1 LDSLKEVERMD
12 RKTLEYMEER
22 AKNAR
27 RIVIRIE
34 ELAKKIKTIQKANK
48 CFFNNSAEHGYHVEE
63 KEYLLVEKMKET
75 FVVVVVEEIERL
87 EQELA
92 EL

>member
-1 LDSLKEVERMD
+1 MD

-22 AKNAR
+22 AKKAR
-27 RIVIRIE
+27 RIVARVE
-34 ELAKKIKTIQKANK
+34 TLANNLKKIQKVNR
-48 CFFNNSAEHGYHVEE
+48 CFFDNGAEHGYYTEE
-63 KEYLLVEKMKET
+63 KEHLLVEKIKEAY
-75 FVVVVVEEIERL
+75 VVVIVEEIERL